1 MKIRNRHKPSSRKN
15 PVIDVYNLIPEN
27 KGEPVAVSIEIIGTA
42 YARCILYEKIYGR
55 GTVDWKAMNM
65 KLIESFSVNGLETIK
80 KKAWKILEEEA
91 KTFSKEETK
100 EEK

>member
-1 MKIRNRHKPSSRKN
+1 MKIRNRHKPSLRKS
-15 PVIDVYNLIPEN
+15 PVVDVYNLIPKDRQPAKIN
-27 KGEPVAVSIEIIGTA
+27 LKILGTA

-55 GTVDWKAMNM
+55 GTMDWKAMNV

-80 KKAWKILEEEA
+80 KEAWKILEEEA